1 MGSMMRGRFMA
12 KKIATVGKLSAFFL
26 ILFFLSSC
34 ITVVFEPSMGG
45 SQKVPSNTSPQMK
58 SASNPDEDAKQ

>member
-1 MGSMMRGRFMA
+1 MRGRSIA
-12 KKIATVGKLSAFFL
+12 KKIATVGKLSTFFL
-26 ILFFLSSC
+26 IAGVLKSLKDDDSTFH
-34 ITVVFEPSMGG
+34 MGG